1 MHVDMHVLA
10 RSLIRNP
17 MYNDYNRRE
26 RVAALALSAF
36 CAATRERRV
45 ALRPG
50 GGADAPGAPHA
61 HVRARVE

>member
-1 MHVDMHVLA
+1 
-10 RSLIRNP
+10 

-61 HVRARVE
+61 HVRARVESDALHHALQLDFPE